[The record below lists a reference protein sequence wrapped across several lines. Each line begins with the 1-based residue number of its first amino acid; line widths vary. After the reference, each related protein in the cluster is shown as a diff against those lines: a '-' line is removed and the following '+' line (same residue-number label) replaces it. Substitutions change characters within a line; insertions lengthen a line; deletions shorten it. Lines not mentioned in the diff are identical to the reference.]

1 MLFDRIRQGFSA
13 AILVIAVVL
22 GDDWLRT
29 AAWALFAIVALANL
43 LTLYLTRD
51 RARAT
56 PSPQMAAVP
65 RTLAETVASNLSNS
79 CFDKATWPAKM
90 EERGAIR
97 VRSYDDIQERM
108 SATT

>member
-1 MLFDRIRQGFSA
+1 MLFDHIRQGFSA

-29 AAWALFAIVALANL
+29 AAWALFAIVALAYL

-65 RTLAETVASNLSNS
+65 RTLAETVASNLLNS

-97 VRSYDDIQERM
+97 VRNYDDIQERM